1 MEVNEAPSPPMTQT
15 KPTWQTHALSPNG
28 RSTSSRSR
36 NATAGPSGTRHS
48 DKPREVVKIEGDD
61 SDDDFKMLDEP
72 PEVFSR
78 SATALFKREIA
89 TEEERYPTPP
99 QTPLEQN
106 DDILGFPDYGAQDLS
121 MTPSAGEA
129 TLDEDDDAPLHR
141 SGVRHL
147 PFDLPVDLTNDP
159 IKKEKTTQDNV
170 PPRVQDRFLLMEKE
184 LHKWSEQGF
193 KGTIKSFLERMT
205 INVRGFNL
213 VAK

>member
-106 DDILGFPDYGAQDLS
+106 DDILIDGDPQRRKTIAVGPKPRYREPNEP
-121 MTPSAGEA
+121 MTLQHVYYHYAARVDQMADPHCNRRKRVIQAEWFHQCLRAGRRGKH
-129 TLDEDDDAPLHR
+129 DDR
-141 SGVRHL
+141 
-147 PFDLPVDLTNDP
+147 VDWEVLC
-159 IKKEKTTQDNV
+159 V
-170 PPRVQDRFLLMEKE
+170 SSL
-184 LHKWSEQGF
+184 
-193 KGTIKSFLERMT
+193 
-205 INVRGFNL
+205 
-213 VAK
+213 